1 MYTPTKKRRLKLS
14 DKNEFDL
21 VIIGGGPAGLTAALY
36 GGRMGLKTA
45 LFESKAFGGLAGTA
59 PKIENYP
66 GYESINGLELTEKMR
81 KQAEKYGTTFFYN
94 EVSAIDPK
102 EMIVTYYNGDVKG
115 KAIIIA
121 TGSKHI
127 PLGLSN
133 EFQLVGNGISYCAT
147 CDGPLFRDQVVATVG
162 GSNAAGL
169 EVIYLSGLA
178 KKVYLIHRRHCLRA
192 EACIVDE
199 VDSLP
204 NVVPMYNSTIE
215 EAILKDSKLRE
226 LKIKNIE
233 TGEFTT
239 LSVNAL
245 FIAIGVEPQS
255 ELAKVA
261 GIELDDDNNIR
272 VNRNQETNFP
282 GIYAA
287 GDVTGGIRQVTTAT
301 GEATTAAMNAY
312 LFIKKG
318 WYGEGASK

>member
-1 MYTPTKKRRLKLS
+1 LS
-14 DKNEFDL
+14 DNNEFDL

-36 GGRMGLKTA
+36 AGRMGLKTA
-45 LFESKAFGGLAGTA
+45 LFEYKAFGGLAGTA

-81 KQAEKYGTTFFYN
+81 KQAETYGTTFFFN
-94 EVSAIDPK
+94 EISAINPK
-102 EMIVTYYNGDVKG
+102 EMTVTTGKSNTKA

-121 TGSKHI
+121 TGSRHLS
-127 PLGLSN
+127 LGLPN
-133 EFQLVGNGISYCAT
+133 EYELVGNGISYCAT

-169 EVIYLSGLA
+169 EVIYLSGVA

-204 NVVPMYNSTIE
+204 NVEPMYNCRVE
-215 EAILKDSKLRE
+215 EAISIDDKLAE
-226 LKIKNIE
+226 LKVKNIE
-233 TGEFTT
+233 TGEITNI
-239 LSVNAL
+239 SVNAL

-255 ELAKVA
+255 ELAEKA
-261 GIELDDDNNIR
+261 GIDLDDYKNIK
-272 VNRNQETNFP
+272 VDKNQQTNFP

-312 LFIKKG
+312 LFIKQG
-318 WYGEGASK
+318 WYGEGTR

>member
-1 MYTPTKKRRLKLS
+1 LS

-21 VIIGGGPAGLTAALY
+21 VIIGGGPAGLTAAIY

-45 LFESKAFGGLAGTA
+45 LYEGTGFGGLAGTA

-66 GYESINGLELTEKMR
+66 GFESIHGLELTEKMR
-81 KQAEKYGTTFFYN
+81 EQADKWGATFFY
-94 EVSAIDPK
+94 EKVSAINPK
-102 EMIVTYYNGDVKG
+102 EMTVTTSAGDIKA

-121 TGSKHI
+121 TGSKHLT
-127 PLGLSN
+127 LGLPN
-133 EFQLVGNGISYCAT
+133 EFELIGNGISYCAT

-169 EVIYLSGLA
+169 EVIYLSGVA
-178 KKVYLIHRRHCLRA
+178 EKVYLIHRRHCMRA

-204 NVVPMYNSTIE
+204 NVVPMYNCIIE
-215 EAILKDSKLRE
+215 EAIPKDNKLGE

-233 TGEFTT
+233 TGEITNIN
-239 LSVNAL
+239 VNAL
-245 FIAIGVEPQS
+245 FIAIGIEPQT
-255 ELAKVA
+255 EIAKKV
-261 GIELDDDNNIR
+261 GIEIDEDKFIK
-272 VNRNQETNFP
+272 VNKKQETNFQ

-287 GDVTGGIRQVTTAT
+287 GDVTGGIRQVTTAV
-301 GEATTAAMNAY
+301 GEGTTAAMNAY

-318 WYGEGASK
+318 WYGEGAS

>member
-1 MYTPTKKRRLKLS
+1 LS

-21 VIIGGGPAGLTAALY
+21 VIIGGGPAGLTAAIY

-45 LFESKAFGGLAGTA
+45 LYEGTGFGGLAGTA

-66 GYESINGLELTEKMR
+66 GFESIHGLELTEKMR
-81 KQAEKYGTTFFYN
+81 KQADKWGTTFFY
-94 EVSAIDPK
+94 EKLSAINPK
-102 EMIVTYYNGDVKG
+102 EMTVTTSAGDIKA

-121 TGSKHI
+121 TGSKHLT
-127 PLGLSN
+127 LGLSN
-133 EFQLVGNGISYCAT
+133 EFELIGNGISYCAT

-169 EVIYLSGLA
+169 EVIYLSGVA
-178 KKVYLIHRRHCLRA
+178 KKVYLIHRRHCMRA

-204 NVVPMYNSTIE
+204 NVVPMYNCIIE
-215 EAILKDSKLRE
+215 EAIPKDNKLGE
-226 LKIKNIE
+226 LKIKNVE
-233 TGEFTT
+233 TGEITNINV
-239 LSVNAL
+239 SAL

-255 ELAKVA
+255 EIAKKV
-261 GIELDDDNNIR
+261 GIETDESNFIK
-272 VNRNQETNFP
+272 VNREQETNLP

-287 GDVTGGIRQVTTAT
+287 GDVTGGIRQVTTAV

-318 WYGEGASK
+318 WYGEGAS

>member
-1 MYTPTKKRRLKLS
+1 LS
-14 DKNEFDL
+14 DKNKNEFDL
-21 VIIGGGPAGLTAALY
+21 VIIGGGPAGLTAAIY

-45 LFESKAFGGLAGTA
+45 LYEGTGFGGLAGTA

-66 GYESINGLELTEKMR
+66 GFESINGLELTEKM
-81 KQAEKYGTTFFYN
+81 KQQAENWGATFFYN
-94 EVSAIDPK
+94 KISAINPK
-102 EMIVTYYNGDVKG
+102 EMTVTTSKGDVKA

-121 TGSKHI
+121 TGSKHLT
-127 PLGLSN
+127 LGLPN
-133 EFQLVGNGISYCAT
+133 EFELIGNGISYCAT

-169 EVIYLSGLA
+169 EVIYLSGVA
-178 KKVYLIHRRHCLRA
+178 KKVYLIHRRHCMRA

-204 NVVPMYNSTIE
+204 NVVPMYNCTIE
-215 EAILKDSKLRE
+215 EAIPKDNKLGE

-233 TGEFTT
+233 TGEITNI
-239 LSVNAL
+239 SVNAL

-255 ELAKVA
+255 EIAKKA
-261 GIELDDDNNIR
+261 GIELDKENYIK
-272 VNRNQETNFP
+272 VNKNQETNLP

-312 LFIKKG
+312 LFIKQG
-318 WYGEGASK
+318 WYGEGLKK

>member
-1 MYTPTKKRRLKLS
+1 MS
-14 DKNEFDL
+14 EKNEFDL
-21 VIIGGGPAGLTAALY
+21 IIIGGGPAGLTAAIY

-45 LFESKAFGGLAGTA
+45 LYEGKAFGGLAGTA

-66 GYESINGLELTEKMR
+66 GFETIGGLELTEKMR

-94 EVSAIDPK
+94 RISAINPK
-102 EMIVTYYNGDVKG
+102 ELSVTTGKVETKA

-121 TGSKHI
+121 TGSKHLS
-127 PLGLSN
+127 LGLPN
-133 EFQLVGNGISYCAT
+133 EFELVGNGISYCAT
-147 CDGPLFRDQVVATVG
+147 CDGPLFRDQMVAAVG

-169 EVIYLSGLA
+169 EVIYLSGIA

-199 VDSLP
+199 VDSLS
-204 NVVPMYNSTIE
+204 NVVPMYNCTIE
-215 EAILKDSKLRE
+215 EAIVKDDKLGE
-226 LKIKNIE
+226 LKVRNIE
-233 TGEFTT
+233 TGEI
-239 LSVNAL
+239 SVINVNAL

-255 ELAKVA
+255 DLAREA
-261 GIELDDDNNIR
+261 GIELDEDNYIK
-272 VNRNQETNFP
+272 VNRNQETNFQ

-312 LFIKKG
+312 LFIKQG
-318 WYGEGASK
+318 WYGEGTN

>member
-1 MYTPTKKRRLKLS
+1 MS
-14 DKNEFDL
+14 NQNEFDL
-21 VIIGGGPAGLTAALY
+21 VIIGGGPAGLTAAIY

-45 LFESKAFGGLAGTA
+45 LYENKGFGGLAGTA

-66 GYESINGLELTEKMR
+66 GYDSINGLELTEKMR
-81 KQAEKYGTTFFYN
+81 EQAEKYGTTFFFE
-94 EVSAIDPK
+94 EVTNINPK
-102 EMIVTYYNGDVKG
+102 EMTVTTYGGDTKA

-121 TGSKHI
+121 TGSKHLS
-127 PLGLSN
+127 LGLPN
-133 EFQLVGNGISYCAT
+133 EFDLVGHGISYCAT

-169 EVIYLSGLA
+169 EVIYLSGVA

-204 NVVPMYNSTIE
+204 NVEPMYNSVIE
-215 EAILKDSKLRE
+215 EAIPKDNKLEE
-226 LKIKNIE
+226 LKVKNIE
-233 TGEFTT
+233 TGEITNIN
-239 LSVNAL
+239 VKAL
-245 FIAIGVEPQS
+245 FIAIGVEPQT
-255 ELAKVA
+255 ELAKKA
-261 GIELDDDNNIR
+261 GIELDDGNNIK
-272 VNRNQETNFP
+272 VNRDQETNFP

-312 LFIKKG
+312 LFIKQG
-318 WYGEGASK
+318 WYGPEG